1 MSFLSI
7 RVENCLKNDFLGP
20 KKLKFDIPFIV
31 IAEEIQAALDDALYD
46 FYFAKNFWARDKCS
60 KK

>member
-46 FYFAKNFWARDKCS
+46 FYFAKNF
-60 KK
+60 